1 MVIEN
6 HYHSVDLLFWGEN
19 IIKNVA
25 KEDIGLMEQKVNIL
39 ARIPTKQLA
48 ILIQKF
54 KTPEDAIAK
63 FTNQLTVNEF

>member
-1 MVIEN
+1 M
-6 HYHSVDLLFWGEN
+6 
-19 IIKNVA
+19 IKNVA

-54 KTPEDAIAK
+54 KTPEDAIAS
-63 FTNQLTVNEF
+63 FTDQLTANEF